1 MDLSCYTKHYLV
13 VLFQKKKGVKII
25 AVGIG
30 ESIKIKE
37 EFLRKIAGTKG
48 EVITVDSFT
57 DLTAQIGEV
66 LEKGCGKWHNLRQA
80 VVIDVSWN
88 RDS

>member
-37 EFLRKIAGTKG
+37 EFLRKVAGTKG

-57 DLTAQIGEV
+57 DLTARIGEI
-66 LEKGCGKWHNLRQA
+66 LEKGCGKWYNLRQA

>member
-1 MDLSCYTKHYLV
+1 MDLSCYTKHYHV

-30 ESIKIKE
+30 DNINR
-37 EFLRKIAGTKG
+37 EFLRKVAGTKG
-48 EVITVDSFT
+48 KVITMKSFT
-57 DLTAQIGEV
+57 ELNAKIGEV
-66 LEKGCGKWHNLRQA
+66 LDKGCGEWYNLRQT